1 MKTDKRKLGAFAR
14 ALSGK
19 MYLEGRY
26 ATARHY
32 VSSVARLLQY
42 LGVQEI
48 PLQRLNTATIEGFNA
63 HLRAKGLRPNTV
75 SFYNRNL
82 RALLNRAKPGWGTAL
97 FAKCFTGND
106 STLKRAIPVE
116 ALRSL
121 RNQTKL
127 KAGECLARD
136 LFLFSFYACGIPFVD
151 LVYLKKEN
159 LKDGHLIYTRRKTGR
174 QIIVKVTPAMQ
185 EILARYAPQSRGYL
199 FPFLDD
205 KLSALQNYGRYCS
218 ALTQYNRRLKRLSLS
233 LTSYVARHTWASV
246 AYREVGSPISVIGT
260 VLGHGSERTTRI
272 YLAGLDQRKVD
283 VLQAEVQKI
292 LTDEPKKKKNLPL
305 GKRQTTSG
313 KVIDY
318 QRKKQAFL
326 D

>member
-1 MKTDKRKLGAFAR
+1 MKTDMLKLGAFVQ
-14 ALSGK
+14 LQSEK

-32 VSSVARLLQY
+32 ASSAARLLQY
-42 LGVQEI
+42 LGVQDI
-48 PLQRLNTATIEGFNA
+48 PLQSLNAATMESFNA
-63 HLRAKGLRPNTV
+63 WMRAKGLRANTL

-97 FAKCFTGND
+97 FANSFTGND
-106 STLKRAIPVE
+106 STLKRAIPLE
-116 ALRSL
+116 AVRSL

-159 LKDGHLIYTRRKTGR
+159 LQDGYLIYTRRKTGR

-185 EILARYAPQSRGYL
+185 EILDRYAPQSRGYL
-199 FPFLDD
+199 FPFLDA
-205 KLSALQNYGRYCS
+205 KLSAMQNYSRYCS
-218 ALTQYNRRLKRLSLS
+218 ALTQYNRRLKRQGVS

-246 AYREVGSPISVIGT
+246 AYREVGSAVSVIST

-292 LTDEPKKKKNLPL
+292 LTDEPQKKKICLLVRDK
-305 GKRQTTSG
+305 
-313 KVIDY
+313 
-318 QRKKQAFL
+318 QRAAKL
-326 D
+326 